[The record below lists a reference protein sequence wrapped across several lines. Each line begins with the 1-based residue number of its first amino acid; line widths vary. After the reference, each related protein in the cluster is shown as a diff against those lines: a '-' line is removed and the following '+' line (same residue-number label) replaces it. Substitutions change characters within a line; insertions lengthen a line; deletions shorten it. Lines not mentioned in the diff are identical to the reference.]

1 LAIKSNQ
8 AATNTPGKNVVPSAF
23 ISALCPALLLLLL
36 GELWLF
42 GSRSDVI
49 EQESGN
55 SCVTGA
61 VGRRKKCMEVLQ
73 EEGRDL

>member
-1 LAIKSNQ
+1 M
-8 AATNTPGKNVVPSAF
+8 
-23 ISALCPALLLLLL
+23 
-36 GELWLF
+36 
-42 GSRSDVI
+42 I